1 MGIARSV
8 IPVEV
13 VLGCAKGLDMDGD
26 RKVMVPWMRGIDRR
40 WSVAREFRR
49 QVGVALSALFWPGKK
64 KKGRGPPL
72 LGWRGERGEEKSSSG
87 GERGD
92 EESSGSGRNH
102 QRQERQARRARGKEK
117 EERER

>member
-1 MGIARSV
+1 MGIARSA

-13 VLGCAKGLDMDGD
+13 VLGCAKGLVMDGD

-49 QVGVALSALFWPGKK
+49 RVGAALSALFWPGKK

-72 LGWRGERGEEKSSSG
+72 LGWRGERGEEKSSSVTTWRAQAA
-87 GERGD
+87 GEAV
-92 EESSGSGRNH
+92 EESSG
-102 QRQERQARRARGKEK
+102 EEK
-117 EERER
+117 ERKREI